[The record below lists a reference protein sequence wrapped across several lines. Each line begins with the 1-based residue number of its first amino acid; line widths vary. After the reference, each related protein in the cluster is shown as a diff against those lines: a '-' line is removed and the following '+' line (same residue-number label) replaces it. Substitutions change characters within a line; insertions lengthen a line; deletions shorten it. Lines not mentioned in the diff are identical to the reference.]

1 MALFTIVRILSVIIA
16 IVGTTYL
23 FPIGV
28 ALYYHELQ
36 TLGAFI
42 IPMVCSWLVALLFL
56 ITGRK
61 IKSTLSPRGSLI
73 VVALGW
79 IFASLFG
86 ALPLFSS
93 GAIPSIT
100 DAVFESVSGFTTTG
114 ATILSDIESL
124 PRSINLW
131 RCQSHWLGG
140 MGIVALTVALL
151 PLLGVGGFQ
160 LIKAETTG
168 PEKGKFT
175 PKIATTAKVLWF
187 IYLGLTVVEAVLLK
201 FAGMDI
207 IDSISYAFAT
217 LGTGGFATKNASV
230 GAYNSAAI
238 DWIIFTFMFLAGINF
253 SMYFYLFT
261 GKLSDI
267 KHNSELKAYVLIVGI
282 ATLLVTILEMST
294 YGGFGKSLRYS
305 AFQVMTILSTTGFS
319 TADYTLWKP
328 ASQAV
333 IAILFFI
340 GGCSG
345 STAGGFK
352 VVRCV
357 ILSKQFSNEV
367 KRMLHPHGVFT
378 IVLDDRPGRKDVV
391 FSVAAFGFLYLVLIL
406 ATTIFASLFGIDLF
420 SSFTGAISM
429 VSNVGPAFGVFGPS
443 CNYGF
448 LPAAVKWWYCFAML
462 AGRLELYTIIIFF
475 TKAYWKK

>member
-1 MALFTIVRILSVIIA
+1 MVCFTIVRILSVIIA

-23 FPIGV
+23 LPISV
-28 ALYYHELQ
+28 ALYYHETQSLI
-36 TLGAFI
+36 AFV
-42 IPMVCSWLVALLFL
+42 IPMICSWLIAFVFL
-56 ITGRK
+56 ICGRK
-61 IKSTLSPRGSLI
+61 IKSTLSPRSSFI

-79 IFASLFG
+79 IFASFFG
-86 ALPLFSS
+86 AIPLITS
-93 GAIPSIT
+93 GAIPSIPN
-100 DAVFESVSGFTTTG
+100 AVFESVSGFTTTG

-168 PEKGKFT
+168 PDKGKFT

-187 IYLGLTVVEAVLLK
+187 IYLGFTVIETILLQ
-201 FAGMDI
+201 FAGMDLV
-207 IDSISYAFAT
+207 DAMSYAFAT

-230 GAYNSAAI
+230 GAYHSATI
-238 DWIIFTFMFLAGINF
+238 DWIIFAFMFLAGINF
-253 SMYFYLFT
+253 TMYFYLFT
-261 GKLSDI
+261 GKINEI
-267 KHNSELKAYVLIVGI
+267 KHNSELRAYALIVI
-282 ATLLVTILEMST
+282 VATALITFIELNT
-294 YGGFGKSLRYS
+294 YGGFFKSLRYS
-305 AFQVMTILSTTGFS
+305 AFQVMTIMSTTGFA

-328 ASQAV
+328 ASQA
-333 IAILFFI
+333 ILFFLFII

-352 VVRCV
+352 VIRCV
-357 ILSKQFSNEV
+357 ILSKQFNNEV

-391 FSVAAFGFLYLVLIL
+391 YSVAAFGFLYLMLVL
-406 ATTIFASLFGIDLF
+406 ATTIFASIFGIDLL
-420 SSFTGAISM
+420 SSLTGAISM
-429 VSNVGPAFGVFGPS
+429 VGNVGPAFGVFGPS

-448 LPAAVKWWYCFAML
+448 LPVAVKWWYCFAML